1 MVIIVCCI
9 FIISVFVSVLVYL
22 YLRISGFMCVSCLC
36 WQDRRHLDSV
46 FKKIAMRAIGPMSR
60 LAKTLL
66 S

>member
-9 FIISVFVSVLVYL
+9 FIISVFVSVFVYL
-22 YLRISGFMCVSCLC
+22 YLRISGFVCVSCLC
-36 WQDRRHLDSV
+36 WQDRRQLDSV
-46 FKKIAMRAIGPMSR
+46 KKIAMRAIGPMSR